1 YQKWVEAEIRIKR
14 HQGIDKKNQELI
26 NKEAKHW
33 TNIPECLMSIILFL
47 AEHNTTF
54 QGSSECLFKTHN
66 GNFLGLVQFLG
77 KFDTVLQERLC
88 DSDHYCG
95 KTIQNEQITLLAKTV
110 KDNIIKESKYFS
122 VIMDCTPDS
131 HREQL
136 SFTICFV
143 DTSED
148 IIRVKEHSVEFHTV
162 QNLIREGLKGVLMD
176 MLDKCGLDIQECRG
190 QGYDNGANVKGRN
203 KGILQINLRTFFM
216 PCGCHSLKLMN
227 DVAAVSSTKTVSLFG
242 ILQQIYTLFSELVLR
257 DHVRLTLKPVCVT
270 RWECRVE
277 SVRAVKYQTVNVHDA
292 LVALVKSEGWDPAAC
307 HEANTH
313 ASQLTDFKFLIA
325 MVVWYD
331 ILLQVNLVSKSVQRS
346 QSLDIATAV
355 IMMEVCFKYMINYR
369 ETGYATAITTAKE
382 LATELG
388 AEPVFKHTTQIHRKK
403 HQFDYESREEAVIN
417 PEEKFKMEFFHSLL
431 DTVRVSLEDCFI
443 QMR

>member
-88 DSDHYCG
+88 DVSTKSWIAHL
-95 KTIQNEQITLLAKTV
+95 IV
-110 KDNIIKESKYFS
+110 
-122 VIMDCTPDS
+122 S

-203 KGILQINLRTFFM
+203 KGINLRTFFM

-443 QMR
+443 QM